1 MKLALK
7 HDCSVFAGKCWHTR
21 GCLVPVCYAA
31 MASTHDAWWILQK
44 EGRNAFAERNIRMRM
59 WIFRLN
65 VPDLHG
71 A

>member
-7 HDCSVFAGKCWHTR
+7 HDCSVFARKCGHTR
-21 GCLVPVCYAA
+21 GCLVSVCYAA

-44 EGRNAFAERNIRMRM
+44 KVAMRLLNEIFACVCG
-59 WIFRLN
+59 FF
-65 VPDLHG
+65 

>member
-7 HDCSVFAGKCWHTR
+7 HDCSVFAGKCGHTR

-44 EGRNAFAERNIRMRM
+44 KVAMRL
-59 WIFRLN
+59 LN
-65 VPDLHG
+65 EILARVCGFL